1 DGPEHARRETRSG
14 ERMPPED
21 VLWDAELGADA
32 ADLILEE
39 APERLDDFER
49 HDLGK
54 AADVVMR
61 LDASA
66 RLRVPRSRLD
76 DVRVDRALHKEVHVP
91 HPLGLLLEAAHELF
105 ANKRPLPLRLRDVL
119 QLLEKPIGR
128 VEMDEPQPRA
138 ERRDDLLRLIC
149 TQQTGVDEDAGEAI
163 ADRARDERSGHGGV
177 DPAGKRADR
186 ATVADPVADLGD
198 GLL

>member
-1 DGPEHARRETRSG
+1 
-14 ERMPPED
+14 MPPED
-21 VLWDAELGADA
+21 VLRDAELGADA

-76 DVRVDRALHKEVHVP
+76 NVRVDRALHE
-91 HPLGLLLEAAHELF
+91 
-105 ANKRPLPLRLRDVL
+105 
-119 QLLEKPIGR
+119 
-128 VEMDEPQPRA
+128 
-138 ERRDDLLRLIC
+138 
-149 TQQTGVDEDAGEAI
+149 
-163 ADRARDERSGHGGV
+163 
-177 DPAGKRADR
+177 
-186 ATVADPVADLGD
+186 
-198 GLL
+198 